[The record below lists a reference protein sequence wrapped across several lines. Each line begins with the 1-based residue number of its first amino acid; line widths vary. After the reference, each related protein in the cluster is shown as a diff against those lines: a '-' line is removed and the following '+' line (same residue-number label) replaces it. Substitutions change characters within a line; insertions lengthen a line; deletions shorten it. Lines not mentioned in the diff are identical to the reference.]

1 MRNIVSLKFVIAGVS
16 LLLLVAL
23 DLLTGAELISPL
35 EALASD
41 GFDRNIIVGFRIPKL
56 ITAVIAG
63 MSLAVSGLVMQ
74 TVFRNPLAGPYMLG
88 VSSGASL
95 GVALF
100 MMAAPMT
107 GYVFIRMF
115 GMAASAWL
123 GSAMVLVIV
132 TAVSIKMRDIM
143 AILIIGLMIGSAVS
157 AFVDVLQFFSNESAL
172 KGFVLWSMGSLGGLS
187 SVQLSI
193 LAGSSLTGITLAIC
207 QMKNMDVMLLGE
219 NYATTMGVNVVR
231 SRTVLFV
238 STALLAGGVAA
249 FCGPIAFIGLAAP
262 HIARMIWKRAPHRIL
277 LPATLLVGVVL
288 MVLCDILSS
297 VPMSGYPL
305 PLNTVTALFGIPIV
319 VAVVWRGN
327 KSQRIM

>member
-16 LLLLVAL
+16 LLLLISL
-23 DLLTGAELISPL
+23 DLLTGAELVSPL

-56 ITAVIAG
+56 ITAIIAG

-100 MMAAPMT
+100 MMATPMT

-132 TAVSIKMRDIM
+132 TAVSVKMRDIM